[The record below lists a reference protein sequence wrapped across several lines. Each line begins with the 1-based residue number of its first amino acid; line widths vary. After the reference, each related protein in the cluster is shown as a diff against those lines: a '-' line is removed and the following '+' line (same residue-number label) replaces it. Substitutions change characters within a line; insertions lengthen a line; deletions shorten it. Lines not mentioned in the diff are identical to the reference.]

1 VRGFLDLYVE
11 NEVENSIQVLR
22 AWVADMEVRGKACKN
37 IWCFV
42 LYGCETWSLTLREE
56 HS

>member
-1 VRGFLDLYVE
+1 MGGRDEGK
-11 NEVENSIQVLR
+11 
-22 AWVADMEVRGKACKN
+22 GKACKN

-42 LYGCETWSLTLREE
+42 LDVCETWSLTLREV